1 MAAGRDERR
10 SRRSE
15 SQNVDEDMDIEEE
28 EPDFRDPSDFVDDI
42 TDEGMMFD
50 IKRWFL
56 ETSR

>member
-1 MAAGRDERR
+1 
-10 SRRSE
+10 
-15 SQNVDEDMDIEEE
+15 MDIEEE

-50 IKRWFL
+50 FKRWFL